1 MSLKAEIRKDF
12 KGFSLNVSFESAG
25 GSLGILGA
33 SGSGKS
39 ITLKCIAGIET
50 PDSGYIEL
58 NGRVLFDSSGKINI
72 RPQQRQTG
80 YLFQNYALFP
90 NMTVEDNIACA
101 IKGRKHEKEKT
112 IKALLEKFSLS
123 ELGARY
129 PSQLSGGQQQRA
141 AVARIL
147 AYDPEVLLLD
157 EPFSALDSHLRES
170 LQTDMKNL
178 LRDYRGDAVIVTHS
192 REEIYKMCDTL
203 LVLGKGRAAEKGS
216 THELFGKPKNLL
228 TAELTGCKNISAAK
242 KIGEFR
248 VIAEDWNCSFTTAEP
263 VPDNLTHIGIH
274 SHNFYPSSEKK
285 ENCISAE
292 ITERTEN
299 PSDWEIIFRSLSD
312 KEKNPIWWKHP
323 KEYSYNE
330 DVRYLR
336 TDAKNILLLTEDIV
350 P

>member
-1 MSLKAEIRKDF
+1 MSLKAEIRKEF
-12 KGFSLNVSFESAG
+12 KGFSLNVSFESDG

-58 NGRVLFDSSGKINI
+58 NGRVLYDSSRKINI

-90 NMTVEDNIACA
+90 NMTVEENIACA
-101 IKGRKHEKEKT
+101 IKGKKHEKEKT
-112 IKALLEKFSLS
+112 IRLLLEKFSLS
-123 ELGARY
+123 ELGSRY
-129 PSQLSGGQQQRA
+129 PSQLSGGQQQRT

-147 AYDPEVLLLD
+147 AYNPEVLLLD

-203 LVLGKGRAAEKGS
+203 LIIGEGRAAEKGR
-216 THELFGKPKNLL
+216 THELFENPKNLL
-228 TAELTGCKNISAAK
+228 TAKLTGCKNISAAK
-242 KIGEFR
+242 KTGEFS
-248 VIAEDWNCSFTTAEP
+248 VKAKDWNCSFTAAKP

-274 SHNFYPSSEKK
+274 SNSFYPSEEEK
-285 ENCISAE
+285 ENCICAE
-292 ITERTEN
+292 IIEMTEN
-299 PSDWEIIFRSLSD
+299 PSEREVIFRSIPD
-312 KEKNPIWWKHP
+312 EENHHIWWKHP
-323 KEYSYNE
+323 KEYSFNE
-330 DVRYLR
+330 DIRYLKA
-336 TDAKNILLLTEDIV
+336 DAENILLLTEDAV
-350 P
+350 L